1 MIQTNLENM
10 FSWIIEMNDSKT
22 NEISILLQEHF
33 GGDKWY
39 QNVWEMSARVWETLR
54 FAKHVISNSNSS
66 EHVSDSTIDFFL
78 FMKCWQDAA
87 RNLQTNLSPWINN
100 L

>member
-39 QNVWEMSARVWETLR
+39 RNVWEMSACVWENLR
-54 FAKHVISNSNSS
+54 FAKHVISNSNSC
-66 EHVSDSTIDFFL
+66 EHVTDSTIDFFFNEML
-78 FMKCWQDAA
+78 TGCC
-87 RNLQTNLSPWINN
+87 
-100 L
+100 